1 MIARPCFILLRK
13 EINFEP
19 GFRSGQSAIGKKI
32 ARLSWQEL
40 PDFILSRHHF
50 EKPAV
55 FVRVY
60 LLYSNFKRPD
70 DPHCCSANGKRSCS
84 TPSAGPSEGAGAI
97 DGLRAPDWLAPWIPP
112 ELALAFTSMLSASS
126 PAIEAAL
133 DQASALAGGL
143 SVAVGAAWGLGSVLI
158 VILGLVCSRLITAL
172 RRRPSAF
179 ASPSMGPA
187 AAD

>member
-1 MIARPCFILLRK
+1 MIARLCFILLRK

-55 FVRVY
+55 FVRGY

-84 TPSAGPSEGAGAI
+84 TPSAGPS
-97 DGLRAPDWLAPWIPP
+97 DWLAPWIPP

-179 ASPSMGPA
+179 ASPSMGPV